1 MGRNVTKKGR
11 NEPGHGA
18 PHVRGDGAHDGL
30 GLYLRQIAGTK
41 LLSRAEEVEIGKAL
55 KRLRAGLRK
64 LESAR
69 AAGLVSAEEFL
80 AERRRLDEELRTHRD
95 RMITGNLR
103 LVVSIAK
110 RYQRRGLTLMDLIN
124 EGNIG
129 LIEAVERFD
138 HTRGCKFSTYGTWW
152 IQQAVT
158 KALADKVRTIRV
170 PIHVLNSITKYN
182 EATDYLAQQLG
193 RDPSEAEIASFVDVS
208 EDKVHASL
216 RHATDTSSLD
226 VPLDSESGTRVLD
239 LQASDESG
247 EPIADA
253 FRANVG
259 QILDKVLGQL
269 DRRETRILQ
278 LRFGLAAEAP
288 LTLEEI
294 GRELKVTRER
304 VRQVQNSAIRKL
316 RGLRPIR
323 ELEAFL

>member
-1 MGRNVTKKGR
+1 M
-11 NEPGHGA
+11 
-18 PHVRGDGAHDGL
+18 
-30 GLYLRQIAGTK
+30 K
-41 LLSRAEEVEIGKAL
+41 LLTRAEEVEIGEAV
-55 KRLRAGLRK
+55 KRLRAELRR
-64 LESAR
+64 LESEHLKGR
-69 AAGLVSAEEFL
+69 LAEDAFL
-80 AERRRLDEELRTHRD
+80 AERARLDGEARAHRD

-110 RYQRRGLTLMDLIN
+110 RYQRRGLTLLDLIN

-158 KALADKVRTIRV
+158 KALADKVRSIRV

-182 EATDYLAQQLG
+182 EATNYLAQQLG
-193 RDPSEAEIASFVDVS
+193 RGPSAAEIASFVDVS
-208 EDKVHASL
+208 EEKVRAYL
-216 RHATDTSSLD
+216 RHAVDASSLD
-226 VPLDSESGTRVLD
+226 VPLDSENGAKVLD
-239 LQASDESG
+239 LQAGDEST

-259 QILDKVLGQL
+259 QILDKVLGGL
-269 DRRETRILQ
+269 DKRETRILQ
-278 LRFGLAAEAP
+278 LRFGLTAEAP

-294 GRELKVTRER
+294 GKELKVTRER

-316 RGLRPIR
+316 RRLQPIR